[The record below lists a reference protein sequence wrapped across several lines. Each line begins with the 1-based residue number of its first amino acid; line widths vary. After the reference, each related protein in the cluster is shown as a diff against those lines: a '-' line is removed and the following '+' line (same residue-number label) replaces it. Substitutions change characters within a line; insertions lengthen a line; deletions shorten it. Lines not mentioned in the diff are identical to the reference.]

1 MGGWVQTHLEWPEEQ
16 VEFSG
21 FDVHREATDKQCP
34 DLGTETTVVRA
45 KLTEEQRMTAL
56 PSGRNQNSSRAEG
69 RTQDFLSLLW
79 RLRQVSTQSFTA
91 LNFSKPSSGHFS
103 FSGFTLQVSQ

>member
-56 PSGRNQNSSRAEG
+56 PSEG
-69 RTQDFLSLLW
+69 TRILPGLKEE
-79 RLRQVSTQSFTA
+79 LRIS
-91 LNFSKPSSGHFS
+91 
-103 FSGFTLQVSQ
+103 